1 MKTYEHPSLDD
12 ITLAQV
18 MQALSDPCRL
28 KIVAT
33 LVEAEAEAL
42 ACNQFDLDVSKA
54 TASHHFEVLRSC
66 GVTNTE
72 MQGTKCMTSLRR
84 DEFEARFPGIIDLVA
99 KSV

>member
-1 MKTYEHPSLDD
+1 MRIYEHPSLEEV
-12 ITLAQV
+12 TLAQV

-33 LVEAEAEAL
+33 LIEAGAVAL
-42 ACNQFDLDVSKA
+42 ACNQFALDVSKA
-54 TASHHFEVLRSC
+54 TASHHFEVLRNC

-72 MQGTKCMTSLRR
+72 MQGTKRMTSLRR
-84 DEFEARFPGIIDLVA
+84 EEFEARFPGIIDLVA